1 MIREILESMIVGFFV
16 TVLAVLVYISTKGEE

>member
-1 MIREILESMIVGFFV
+1 MIRELLKSLIVGFFV

>member
-1 MIREILESMIVGFFV
+1 MICEILKSIIIGFFV

>member
-1 MIREILESMIVGFFV
+1 MICEIMKSMIVGFFV